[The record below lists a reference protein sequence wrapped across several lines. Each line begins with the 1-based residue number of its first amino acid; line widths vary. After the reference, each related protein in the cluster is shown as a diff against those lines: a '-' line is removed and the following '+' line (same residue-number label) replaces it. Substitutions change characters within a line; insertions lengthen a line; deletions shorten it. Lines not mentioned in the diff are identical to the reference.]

1 MALSVGIVGLPN
13 VGKSSLFQ
21 ALTKKPVDVANYP
34 FCTIDPNV
42 GIVLVPD
49 ERLDKLTE
57 LFSSAKTIPTAIEFA
72 DIAGLVKGAHEG
84 EGLGNQFLSHIRET
98 DSIVHVIRAFED
110 SEVLHVET
118 TIDPV
123 RDIDIIH
130 LELLMKDKD
139 TVQKRVFSI
148 EKEVKANKKGAA
160 EQSEVLHQV
169 MREINE
175 GKSVYVYIKEN
186 PNSAEYLEEL
196 QLLTAKPIM
205 YLVNTKDGTIP
216 APLEA
221 KMKELEAPYIA
232 MNIKDELEM
241 AGFSKEER
249 EDLGLESKLPQL
261 IAKAYESLKLIT
273 FITTGPDETRA
284 WTVRQG
290 STAPEAGGVIHSDF
304 ADKFIR
310 AVVISWDKLIEAG
323 GLAEA
328 AAKGWL
334 RTEGKDYVV
343 QDGDVIE
350 IKHG

>member
-34 FCTIDPNV
+34 FCTIDPNI

-49 ERLDKLTE
+49 ERLEKLTQ

-84 EGLGNQFLSHIRET
+84 EGLGNQFLSHIHET
-98 DSIVHVIRAFED
+98 DSIVHVVRAFED
-110 SEVLHVET
+110 SEVMHVET
-118 TIDPV
+118 TIDPI

-175 GKSVYVYIKEN
+175 GNSVYSYIQAN
-186 PNSAEYLEEL
+186 PDAAEYVEKL

-205 YLVNTKDGTIP
+205 YVVNTKNDEVP
-216 APLEA
+216 ADLVT
-221 KMKELEAPYIA
+221 KMKELKAPYIT

-241 AGFSKEER
+241 AGFSKEEQ
-249 EDLGLESKLPQL
+249 EDLGVQSQLSAL
-261 IAKAYESLKLIT
+261 IAKAYESLNLIT
-273 FITTGPDETRA
+273 FLTTGPDETRA
-284 WTVRQG
+284 WTIRRG
-290 STAPEAGGVIHSDF
+290 STAPQAGGVIHSDF
-304 ADKFIR
+304 EEKFIR
-310 AVVISWDKLIEAG
+310 AIIIAWDKLIEAG

-334 RTEGKDYVV
+334 RTEGKDYIM